1 MIDEANQEV
10 LKIKFE
16 YEELKRKLHSYKSK
30 VESLLLSQLEILKPI
45 VEEEEAE

>member
-16 YEELKRKLHSYKSK
+16 YEELKESFILTRARWNPSSFPIGDIKTHS
-30 VESLLLSQLEILKPI
+30 
-45 VEEEEAE
+45 